1 MHPEEHPEAGP
12 VAEVAEKLRARF
24 GVAPPTAVVLG
35 SGLGTLVDRM
45 TVVDRAPYA
54 ELALPASTV
63 AGHASEVV
71 RGRLGRAELVALAG
85 RVHLYE
91 GRSPAETVRYV
102 RALHR
107 WGVQHLIVTNSV
119 GGITAGMDPGTLVVV
134 SDHVNFQGRNPLY
147 GPAFGT
153 RFPDLSDAYDRGLRR
168 VLKDAAAAA
177 GVPVKEGVLAAMLGP
192 SYESPAEIRM
202 LAVLGVDVVGMST
215 VPEVIAAAEVGLRC
229 AVLSLVSNKA
239 AGIADHALT
248 HEEVTAAAHEAGGR
262 MARLLSEAV
271 QRIERGGDA

>member
-1 MHPEEHPEAGP
+1 MQPEEHPEAGP
-12 VAEVAEKLRARF
+12 VAEVAGRLRARF
-24 GVAPPTAVVLG
+24 GAAPPTAVVLG
-35 SGLGTLVDRM
+35 SGLGTLVERM
-45 TVVDRAPYA
+45 EVADRAPYA
-54 ELALPASTV
+54 EVALPASTV

-71 RGRLGRAELVALAG
+71 RGRLGSAELLALAG

-102 RALHR
+102 RALHQ
-107 WGVQHLIVTNSV
+107 WGVQNLIVTNSV

-134 SDHVNFQGRNPLY
+134 TDHVNFQGRNPLY
-147 GPAFGT
+147 GPAFGI
-153 RFPDLSDAYDRGLRR
+153 RFPDLSNAYDRGLRR
-168 VLKDAAAAA
+168 VLKEAAKEV
-177 GVPVKEGVLAAMLGP
+177 GVPVREGVLAAMLGP

-202 LAVLGVDVVGMST
+202 LGILGVDVVGMST

-262 MARLLSEAV
+262 MAKLLAEAV
-271 QRIERGGDA
+271 QRIARGGDA